1 MAAIAAAGAAGG
13 FLTGV
18 AALITALRRSDQAV
32 PLPEPRPAP
41 DPPAAAPEITPD
53 PGPFSS
59 GSPVPRRVPASW
71 PLCLGMA
78 SWLLASVLVALTA
91 VTSTAPT
98 TLTWAAITLAAL
110 AISASALSLR
120 TAITDYSRLGYLL
133 RVGAGL
139 VTSTGALISTL
150 ILTTH

>member
-1 MAAIAAAGAAGG
+1 
-13 FLTGV
+13 
-18 AALITALRRSDQAV
+18 
-32 PLPEPRPAP
+32 
-41 DPPAAAPEITPD
+41 
-53 PGPFSS
+53 
-59 GSPVPRRVPASW
+59 
-71 PLCLGMA
+71 MA

-91 VTSTAPT
+91 VASTAPA

-139 VTSTGALISTL
+139 VTAVGALISTL